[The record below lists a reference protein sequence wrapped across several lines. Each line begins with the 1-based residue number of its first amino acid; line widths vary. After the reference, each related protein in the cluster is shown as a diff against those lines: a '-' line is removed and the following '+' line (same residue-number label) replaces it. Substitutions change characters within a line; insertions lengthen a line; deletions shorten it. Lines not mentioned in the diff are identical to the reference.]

1 MTDRLCGEGA
11 MRFLFYRYNNIC
23 EPDMIEALTEL
34 GHSIDTI
41 ELEMENKD
49 PEPRAVLE
57 TIHAAFGSKAYDALF
72 SVNFY
77 PLLSR
82 ICEAFKV
89 RYISWTTDCPVDELF
104 STELKNPVNRTFC
117 FDYAQYERA
126 HAINP
131 DRVFYMPL
139 ATNVARWDRVIAQAP
154 PEELQRFGADV
165 SFVGSLYTEKKGQD
179 WFESS
184 AALRLE
190 AVNTTAGVLSE
201 MGQDPLCLYTGSNT
215 ENLPVKNCGRVRTH
229 TEMPLVF
236 NQSSINLNVTCTSI
250 RTGIPQRIWDVCGA
264 GGFVL
269 TNHQAEIDEFF
280 VIGEDLEVF
289 ESQEELR
296 EKIKYYLTHEE
307 ERRRI
312 AMNGYNKVKAEHTY
326 VSRMADILYIAFAV

>member
-1 MTDRLCGEGA
+1 M
-11 MRFLFYRYNNIC
+11 
-23 EPDMIEALTEL
+23 
-34 GHSIDTI
+34 
-41 ELEMENKD
+41 
-49 PEPRAVLE
+49 
-57 TIHAAFGSKAYDALF
+57 
-72 SVNFY
+72 
-77 PLLSR
+77 
-82 ICEAFKV
+82 
-89 RYISWTTDCPVDELF
+89 
-104 STELKNPVNRTFC
+104 
-117 FDYAQYERA
+117 
-126 HAINP
+126 
-131 DRVFYMPL
+131 
-139 ATNVARWDRVIAQAP
+139 
-154 PEELQRFGADV
+154 

-201 MGQDPLCLYTGSNT
+201 MGQPPLCLYTGSNT

-269 TNHQAEIDEFF
+269 TNHQPEIDEFF

-312 AMNGYNKVKAEHTY
+312 AMNGYNKVKAEHTF